1 MVRVIEDMFGIA
13 VNPMTQKTDQ
23 VRRFTLSTDRGMC
36 VSIITLGA
44 IIQRINVPD
53 VDGKLEDVCLGYD
66 DVAGYYRNQP
76 AYFGATIGRV
86 ANRVA
91 RGRFKLCGKEV
102 SVSRN
107 FRGQV
112 SAPRAALWAFDSVIW
127 GCGGNTQRW
136 RYLPSTS
143 RRTATKGTPERL
155 PVNINFSLN
164 DTGCFGM
171 RIEARAKATTCVNIT
186 NHAYFN
192 LAGHGSGRDTLLQH
206 MLMIKAQ
213 KIVDTDLEQIPTGK
227 LMRIRNTPYDFS
239 SLVNLGKRIGQL
251 ANCPIH
257 GFDNNYCVDVPPNRV
272 QLVARV
278 VHPCS
283 GRFME
288 VHTNQPGVQ
297 FYTANN
303 LPDEDRGGAPN
314 IGKAGAHYVR
324 HGSFCLETQKYPD
337 AMNHD
342 DFPSIVLNPGQLYD
356 HQVVYRFGACP
367 KRI

>member
-13 VNPMTQKTDQ
+13 VNPITQKTGQ

-36 VSIITLGA
+36 VSVLTLGA
-44 IIQRINVPD
+44 IIQRIKVPD
-53 VDGKLEDVCLGYD
+53 FDGKLEDVCLGYD

-76 AYFGATIGRV
+76 SYFGGTIGRV

-102 SVSRN
+102 KVSRN
-107 FRGQV
+107 FRDRYQLHGGFV
-112 SAPRAALWAFDSVIW
+112 GFDSVIW
-127 GCGGNTQRW
+127 DVVGIHKDGVTFQHVSPDGHEGYPGEVT
-136 RYLPSTS
+136 
-143 RRTATKGTPERL
+143 
-155 PVNINFSLN
+155 VNINFSLN
-164 DTGCFGM
+164 ETGCFGM

-192 LAGHGSGRDTLLQH
+192 LAGHGTGKDTLLQH

-239 SLVNLGKRIGQL
+239 SLVNLGKRIAQL
-251 ANCPIH
+251 SNCPIS
-257 GFDNNYCVDVPPNRV
+257 GFDNNYCVDVAPNRV

-283 GRFME
+283 GRYME

-303 LPDEDRGGAPN
+303 LPDEDRGGVPN
-314 IGKAGAHYVR
+314 IGKGGAHYVR

>member
-107 FRGQV
+107 FRDKYQLHGGFV
-112 SAPRAALWAFDSVIW
+112 GFDSVIW
-127 GCGGNTQRW
+127 DVVGIHKDGVTFQHVSPDGHEGYPGEVT
-136 RYLPSTS
+136 
-143 RRTATKGTPERL
+143 
-155 PVNINFSLN
+155 VNINFSLN

-303 LPDEDRGGAPN
+303 LPDEERGGVPN

>member
-107 FRGQV
+107 FRDKYQLHGGFV
-112 SAPRAALWAFDSVIW
+112 GFDSVIW
-127 GCGGNTQRW
+127 DVVGIHKDGVTFQHVSPDGHEGYPGEVT
-136 RYLPSTS
+136 
-143 RRTATKGTPERL
+143 
-155 PVNINFSLN
+155 VNINFSLN